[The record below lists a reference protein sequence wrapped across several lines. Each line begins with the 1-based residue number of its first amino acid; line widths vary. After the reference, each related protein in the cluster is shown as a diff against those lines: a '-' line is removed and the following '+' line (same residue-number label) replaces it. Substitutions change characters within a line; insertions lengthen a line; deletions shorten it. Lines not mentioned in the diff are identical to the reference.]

1 MYSVNQKYYNNAYE
15 YDINSAYP
23 ASLNSITIPLEQPTF
38 KKVDHIPDKLEN
50 GFYLC
55 KITGTN
61 KLFRFNHYHNVYKSG
76 DVSIARRLGLT
87 IELIMDVKYNVM
99 SYEGKQFLKGSIIF
113 KKFNDFWFEQKKLK
127 TTFSKQ
133 ILTRLWGT
141 LSASDKRLSP
151 IVKKGISYARE
162 NYKLIKLTEGDYK
175 KFKFEFIHKTNPFK
189 YNGWARIKPFLLSK
203 VRCHILNYSMD
214 IQDIIVY
221 SHTDSIVTTEEITK
235 FNISDKIGD
244 FKVKYGPIYIRC
256 VGNKKWRE

>member
-1 MYSVNQKYYNNAYE
+1 MYSVSQKYYNSAYE

-23 ASLNSITIPLEQPTF
+23 ASLNKITIPLEQPTF

-61 KLFRFNHYHNVYKSG
+61 KLFRFNNYHNVYKSG

-87 IELIMDVKYNVM
+87 IEIIMDVKYNVM
-99 SYEGKQFLKGSIIF
+99 SYEGKQFLKGSLVL

-127 TTFSKQ
+127 TPFSKQ

-189 YNGWARIKPFLLSK
+189 NNGWARIKPFLLSK
-203 VRCHILNYSMD
+203 VKCHILNYSMD

-221 SHTDSIVTTEEITK
+221 SHTDSIVTTKEISE
-235 FNISDKIGD
+235 FPISDKKAISKLNMD
-244 FKVKYGPIYIRC
+244 LFI
-256 VGNKKWRE
+256 